1 MEKIQSAGY
10 LKIWTLSADS
20 NEYERYER
28 LLEASNKHH
37 LNVSKINSCLR
48 YQQLPALKSS

>member
-1 MEKIQSAGY
+1 MEKIQSEGH

-37 LNVSKINSCLR
+37 LSCR
-48 YQQLPALKSS
+48 N